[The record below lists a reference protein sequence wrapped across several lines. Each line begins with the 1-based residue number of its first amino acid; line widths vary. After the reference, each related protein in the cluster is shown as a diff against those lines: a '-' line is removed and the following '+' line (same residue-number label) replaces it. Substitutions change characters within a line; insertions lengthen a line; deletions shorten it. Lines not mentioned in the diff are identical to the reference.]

1 MMAQPFGVGN
11 RPSMWTM
18 TTPGSGPIVEVDD
31 RARTM
36 LLEIRDREP
45 DAEDLGLVL
54 RISGLNGD
62 AFGYEMAFM
71 RTEDA
76 GPTDMVEQH
85 GDLSLIIPKG
95 DADNLRGAKLTM
107 SRDLLNPGL
116 SIENPNGPSPR
127 ILGDGEVPELT
138 GSVAEQ
144 AVQVMNEMINPAIA
158 AHGGFGEIV
167 AVEEGTVF
175 VRLGGGCVGCGM
187 ATVTLSQG
195 IESTLQQ
202 MVPEIVKVVDV
213 TDHASGE
220 NPYYEQA
227 KK

>member
-1 MMAQPFGVGN
+1 
-11 RPSMWTM
+11 M
-18 TTPGSGPIVEVDD
+18 TTSDVDRILTVD
-31 RARTM
+31 ERARKM
-36 LLEIRDREP
+36 LLEVRNREP

-62 AFGYEMAFM
+62 AFSYEMAFM

-76 GPTDMVEQH
+76 GPVDLVERH
-85 GDLSLIIPKG
+85 GDLELIIPKG
-95 DADNLRGAKLTM
+95 DADNLRGAELTM
-107 SRDLLNPGL
+107 SRDLLDPGL
-116 SIENPNGPSPR
+116 SIQNPNGPSPR
-127 ILGDGEVPELT
+127 ILGDGDVPELT

-144 AVQVMNEMINPAIA
+144 AVQVMNDVINPAIA

-167 AVEEGTVF
+167 AVEEGTVY

-187 ATVTLSQG
+187 ANVTLSQG
-195 IESTLQQ
+195 IESTLHQ
-202 MVPEIVKVVDV
+202 MIPEVVKVVDV
-213 TDHASGE
+213 TDHDSGE

>member
-1 MMAQPFGVGN
+1 
-11 RPSMWTM
+11 M
-18 TTPGSGPIVEVDD
+18 TTSDVDRILTVD
-31 RARTM
+31 ERARKM
-36 LLEIRDREP
+36 LLEVRNREP

-62 AFGYEMAFM
+62 AFSYEMAFM

-76 GPTDMVEQH
+76 GPADLVERH
-85 GDLSLIIPKG
+85 GDLELIIPKG
-95 DADNLRGAKLTM
+95 DADNLRGAELTM
-107 SRDLLNPGL
+107 SRDLLDPGL
-116 SIENPNGPSPR
+116 SIQNPNGPSPR
-127 ILGDGEVPELT
+127 ILGDGDVPELT

-144 AVQVMNEMINPAIA
+144 AVQVMNDVINPAIA

-167 AVEEGTVF
+167 AVEEGTVY

-187 ATVTLSQG
+187 ANVTLSQG
-195 IESTLQQ
+195 IESTLHQ
-202 MVPEIVKVVDV
+202 MIPEVVKVVDV
-213 TDHASGE
+213 TDHDSGE

>member
-1 MMAQPFGVGN
+1 
-11 RPSMWTM
+11 M
-18 TTPGSGPIVEVDD
+18 TPENTSILEVDD
-31 RARTM
+31 DARKM
-36 LLEIRDREP
+36 LLEVRDREP

-62 AFGYEMAFM
+62 AFAYEMAFM

-76 GPTDMVEQH
+76 GATDVIEQH
-85 GDLSLIIPKG
+85 GDLSLIVPKG

-116 SIENPNGPSPR
+116 SIQNPNGPSPR
-127 ILGDGEVPELT
+127 ILGDGEAPDLT
-138 GSVAEQ
+138 GSVAERV
-144 AVQVMNEMINPAIA
+144 VQVMNDVVNPAIA

-167 AVEEGTVF
+167 AVEEGTVY
-175 VRLGGGCVGCGM
+175 VKLGGGCVGCGM

-195 IESTLQQ
+195 IESTLRD
-202 MVPEIVKVVDV
+202 MVPEVQKVVDV

-220 NPYYEQA
+220 NPYYEAA

>member
-1 MMAQPFGVGN
+1 
-11 RPSMWTM
+11 M
-18 TTPGSGPIVEVDD
+18 TVEGGEAILEVDD
-31 RARTM
+31 RASAM
-36 LLEIRDREP
+36 LLEVRNREP

-54 RISGLNGD
+54 KISGVDGA
-62 AFGYEMAFM
+62 AFSYEMAFM
-71 RTEDA
+71 RTDDA
-76 GPTDMVEQH
+76 GSADLVEQH
-85 GDLSLIIPKG
+85 GDLTLIIPKG
-95 DADNLRGAKLTM
+95 DSDNLRGAKLTM

-116 SIENPNGPSPR
+116 TIQNPNGPSPT
-127 ILGDGEVPELT
+127 ILGNGDLPELS

-144 AVQVMNEMINPAIA
+144 AVQVMNDVINPAIA

-167 AVEEGTVF
+167 AVEEDTVY

-187 ATVTLSQG
+187 AEVTLSQG

-202 MVPEIVKVVDV
+202 MVPEILRVVDV

-220 NPYYEQA
+220 NPYYEAA

>member
-1 MMAQPFGVGN
+1 MA
-11 RPSMWTM
+11 
-18 TTPGSGPIVEVDD
+18 TPENTSILEVDD
-31 RARTM
+31 DARKM
-36 LLEIRDREP
+36 LLEVRDREP

-62 AFGYEMAFM
+62 AFAYEMAFM

-76 GPTDMVEQH
+76 GATDVIEQH
-85 GDLSLIIPKG
+85 GDLSLIVPKG

-116 SIENPNGPSPR
+116 SIQNPNGPSPR
-127 ILGDGEVPELT
+127 ILGDGEAPDLT
-138 GSVAEQ
+138 GSVAERV
-144 AVQVMNEMINPAIA
+144 VQVMNDVVNPAIA

-167 AVEEGTVF
+167 AVEEGTVY
-175 VRLGGGCVGCGM
+175 VKLGGGCVGCGM

-195 IESTLQQ
+195 IESTLRD
-202 MVPEIVKVVDV
+202 MVPEVQKVVDV

-220 NPYYEQA
+220 NPYYEAA